1 MSLWRALLDRLEPI
15 RLDLIKRFRPEH
27 PTSHVD
33 FSIALI
39 ALAAKV
45 AKADGQVRRCE
56 VAAFRQIMDIPPSEE
71 ARVGR
76 VFDLC
81 RQTTD
86 GYRSYADRVY
96 RLIRGHPDEAL
107 IRENLLDGL
116 FQVAMADG
124 VYHPGEDRLL
134 RSVAERMGLDEAGF
148 SRLRARHVPE
158 AWDPYA
164 VLGVSPETPISEIK
178 SIWRDLV
185 KRNHPD
191 RLSGAGLPS
200 EMRLI
205 AEKRLRE
212 VNRAFSQIRTEYE
225 NRTCEPQTPC
235 I

>member
-15 RLDLIKRFRPEH
+15 RLDLLKRFRPEN

-45 AKADGQVRRCE
+45 AKADGQVRRSE

-86 GYRSYADRVY
+86 GYRYYADRVY
-96 RLIRGHPDEAL
+96 RLIRGHPDETL

-134 RSVAERMGLDEAGF
+134 RSIAERLGLQAEEF
-148 SRLRARHVPE
+148 SRIRARHVPD
-158 AWDPYA
+158 AWDPYT
-164 VLGVSPETPISEIK
+164 VLGVMPETPFREIR
-178 SIWRDLV
+178 STWRDLV
-185 KRNHPD
+185 KQNHPD

-212 VNRAFSQIRTEYE
+212 VNRAFSQIRAEYE
-225 NRTCEPQTPC
+225 NRPSDTQTPC